1 MKKVNFL
8 KTTVTLLLMA
18 IVLTSAGC
26 QKSGTESNPPGGD
39 DGPPSAQNPHQMN
52 DPRLVGEWKRVSV
65 SDINWQT
72 DYGVNGG
79 PQNGSYID
87 YKINA
92 DGSGSCV
99 KYIATTEAGSTYT
112 LFHRSSGFFKA
123 DKNGGPEGY
132 YQLTYCPTS
141 GIVEMTKNGV
151 STKTKLTGSQLYREN
166 DPHSARDFYPAY
178 KIDRYSS
185 PGYTDP
191 HHYIY
196 CTYTDKDGNTV
207 VDAAGVG
214 KVTSFVDVL

>member
-1 MKKVNFL
+1 MKKMTVF
-8 KTTVTLLLMA
+8 KTALALCSCAVVLM
-18 IVLTSAGC
+18 SAGC
-26 QKSGTESNPPGGD
+26 KKSSESAPGQTE

-92 DGSGSCV
+92 DGSGTCV
-99 KYIATTEAGSTYT
+99 KYVATTEAGSTYT

-132 YQLTYCPTS
+132 YQFTYCPTG
-141 GIVEMTKNGV
+141 GIVELTKNGV
-151 STKTKLTGSQLYREN
+151 STKTKLAGSQLYQEN
-166 DPHSARDFYPAY
+166 DPRSARDFYPAY

-185 PGYTDP
+185 PTYTDP

-196 CTYTDKDGNTV
+196 CNYTDKDGNTV
-207 VDAAGVG
+207 VDASGVG

>member
-1 MKKVNFL
+1 MLCSCAV
-8 KTTVTLLLMA
+8 VLM
-18 IVLTSAGC
+18 SAGC
-26 QKSGTESNPPGGD
+26 KKSNGEGG
-39 DGPPSAQNPHQMN
+39 GPDPVEGSPSAQNPHKMN
-52 DPRLVGEWKRVSV
+52 DPRLVGEWKRVST

-92 DGSGSCV
+92 DGSGTCV
-99 KYIATTEAGSTYT
+99 KYVATTEAGSTYT
-112 LFHRSSGFFKA
+112 VFHRSSGFFLA
-123 DKNGGPEGY
+123 DKNGGPDGY

-141 GIVEMTKNGV
+141 GIVELTKNGV
-151 STKTKLTGSQLYREN
+151 GNKTALTGNQLYREN
-166 DPHSARDFYPAY
+166 DPKSARDFYPAY

-185 PGYTDP
+185 PTYTDP

-196 CTYTDKDGNTV
+196 CNYTDKDGNTV
-207 VDAAGVG
+207 VDANGVG